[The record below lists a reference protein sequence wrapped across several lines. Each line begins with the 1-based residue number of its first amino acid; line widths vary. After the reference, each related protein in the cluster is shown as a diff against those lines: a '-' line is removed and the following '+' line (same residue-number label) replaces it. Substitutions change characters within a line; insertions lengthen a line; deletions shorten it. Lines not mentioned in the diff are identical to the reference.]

1 MLQKTL
7 SSPKKERLKQGL
19 AKTRIWLRLTIED
32 RKKMEQKSTKSKIQN
47 PPEDWWTK
55 LKNEDLDIEKDHFAL
70 VVEKGCNCL
79 SEG

>member
-1 MLQKTL
+1 
-7 SSPKKERLKQGL
+7 
-19 AKTRIWLRLTIED
+19 LTIED
-32 RKKMEQKSTKSKIQN
+32 RKKMEQKSTKSKIQS
-47 PPEDWWTK
+47 PPEDWLTK